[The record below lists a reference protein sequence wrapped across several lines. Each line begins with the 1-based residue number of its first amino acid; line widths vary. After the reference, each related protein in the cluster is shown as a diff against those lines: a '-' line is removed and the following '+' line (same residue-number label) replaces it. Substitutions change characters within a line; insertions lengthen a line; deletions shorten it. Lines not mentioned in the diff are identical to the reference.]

1 MTADVPE
8 DARMEIKFV
17 GYAVNYDAVLNALR
31 MHPAGFIVPY
41 PDRQVNN
48 VYFDTFDYS
57 AFAENLSGVSS
68 RTKLRYRWYGESQA
82 PDSGALEVKI
92 KRNYFGWKLRY
103 NVRNLRYRTK
113 ASWQAIRRAMIEQ
126 VPAEAKQWLDINPL
140 PVIINRYYRN
150 YFVSADGR
158 MRATIDT
165 RQEVWDQ
172 RYLSRP
178 SFHLKANLPET
189 LVVEFKFDRDLQPLA
204 AKWLQGFPI
213 RVGRHSKY
221 VNGALAIQDY

>member
-1 MTADVPE
+1 MTEKVPE

-17 GYAVNYDAVLNALR
+17 GYAVNYATVLNALR

-48 VYFDTFDYS
+48 VYFDSFDYT

-68 RTKLRYRWYGESQA
+68 RTKLRYRWYGESMM
-82 PDSGALEVKI
+82 PDNGALEVKC

-113 ASWQAIRRAMIEQ
+113 ASWRAIRRAMVEQ
-126 VPAEAKQWLDINPL
+126 VPAEAKHWLDINPL

-150 YFVSADGR
+150 YFVSSDGR
-158 MRATIDT
+158 LRATIDT

-172 RYLSRP
+172 RYSARP
-178 SFHLKANLPET
+178 SFVHKAHLPET
-189 LVVEFKFDRDLQPLA
+189 LVVEFKFDRALQPLA

>member
-1 MTADVPE
+1 MTANVPK

-17 GYAVNYDAVLNALR
+17 GYAVNYDAVLNAIR

-68 RTKLRYRWYGESQA
+68 RTKVRYRWYGESKT
-82 PDSGALEVKI
+82 PDSGALEVKC

-103 NVRNLRYRTK
+103 NIRNLSYRTK
-113 ASWQAIRRAMIEQ
+113 ASWRAIRRAMVEQ
-126 VPAEAKQWLDINPL
+126 APPEAKQWLDINPL
-140 PVIINRYYRN
+140 PVLINRYYRN
-150 YFVSADGR
+150 YFVSSDGK

-172 RYLSRP
+172 RYMSRP
-178 SFHLKANLPET
+178 SFNLKANLPET
-189 LVVEFKFDRDLQPLA
+189 LVVEFKFDRDLQPMASKL
-204 AKWLQGFPI
+204 LQGFPL
-213 RVGRHSKY
+213 RVSRHSKY
-221 VNGALAIQDY
+221 VNGALAIQAY

>member
-1 MTADVPE
+1 MTANVPE

-113 ASWQAIRRAMIEQ
+113 ASWQAIRRAMVEQ

-140 PVIINRYYRN
+140 PVLINRYYRN
-150 YFVSADGR
+150 YFVSSDGR

-189 LVVEFKFDRDLQPLA
+189 LVVEFKFDRALQPLA

-221 VNGALAIQDY
+221 VNGALAIQSY